1 MDINK
6 YMTPRLLTV
15 ASFAEKNSVVA
26 DVGTDHAYIPIWLIK
41 NEIAKSAIAMD
52 INEGPIFRAQENI
65 KKFSLEEKIKTRLS
79 DGLCALLP
87 GEADTVIIAGMGG
100 ILINEILRSAKRL
113 YPHIK
118 RYILQPMTAVEETRK
133 FLSENGF
140 SIQDECLAKED
151 NKIYCV
157 ILAVPGEM
165 KIEKEIDYYIGKKLI
180 ENKDN
185 YLLDYINGKLYEYEK
200 AIDSLILADR
210 EKFGDRLSHFQY
222 LKEEMEKIKK
232 ECLSW

>member
-1 MDINK
+1 MNK
-6 YMTPRLLTV
+6 DNKR
-15 ASFAEKNSVVA
+15 S
-26 DVGTDHAYIPIWLIK
+26 
-41 NEIAKSAIAMD
+41 
-52 INEGPIFRAQENI
+52 Q
-65 KKFSLEEKIKTRLS
+65 KI
-79 DGLCALLP
+79 
-87 GEADTVIIAGMGG
+87 I
-100 ILINEILRSAKRL
+100 
-113 YPHIK
+113 YPHIE

-133 FLSENGF
+133 FLAENGF
-140 SIQDECLAKED
+140 SIQDERLAKED

-180 ENKDN
+180 ENRDGC
-185 YLLDYINGKLYEYEK
+185 LLDYIEGKLYEYEK
-200 AIDSLILADR
+200 AIDSLRLADR